1 MEEKR
6 YRIRKLTPCECA
18 RLMGFTKEDD
28 DKLAAVGISA
38 TQRYKMY
45 GNGIITN
52 CVSLLFEHLFKAQYD
67 PRYECYDEN
76 FTQAAMV

>member
-18 RLMGFTKEDD
+18 RLMGFTKKDD
-28 DKLAAVGISA
+28 DKLTAVGISA

-52 CVSLLFEHLFKAQYD
+52 CVSLLFEHLFKSQYD
-67 PRYECYDEN
+67 PGHECYDEN
-76 FTQAAMV
+76 FTKAAMA